1 MNSFLLIDKPVGI
14 SSFDVIRK
22 LRRILGIKKIGH
34 AGTLDPFATG
44 LLICATGQY
53 TRLLK
58 YAEAQSKTYHASLIL
73 GKKSSTGDPE
83 GEIIASSETNYSPE
97 IFAALEEK
105 ILALDSLRVPQ
116 YSAVK
121 INGKRAYKLAREGES
136 PEMPI
141 RPVKIYD
148 FCISQTED
156 PSILDYRVKVSK
168 GTYIRALSEYIA
180 EILGCVGMTSALRR
194 EAIGEIDVVDAAVWE
209 DLESSWCDGICP
221 ERKILRLKSMQLSAE
236 QVSLILHGREVAL
249 KDELAEPEELA
260 IYDVQDRLIAIG
272 NVEDGTLS
280 PKQVFD
286 PGKSL

>member
-1 MNSFLLIDKPVGI
+1 MNSFLLIDKPAGI
-14 SSFDVIRK
+14 SSFDVIRR

-58 YAEAQSKTYHASLIL
+58 YAEAQSKTYQASLVL

-83 GEIIASSETNYSPE
+83 GEIIATSETTYSPE
-97 IFAALEEK
+97 DFAALDQK

-116 YSAVK
+116 HSAVK

-148 FCISQTED
+148 FSISKTDD
-156 PSILDYRVKVSK
+156 PTVLDYRVRVSK

-180 EILGCVGMTSALRR
+180 ETLGCVGMTSALRR
-194 EAIGEIDVVDAAVWE
+194 EAIGDIDVLGAAVWE
-209 DLESSWCDGICP
+209 DLESSWRDGIYP
-221 ERKILRLKSMQLSAE
+221 AREILRLESLQLSAE
-236 QVSLILHGREVAL
+236 QVSLILHGRELPVGE
-249 KDELAEPEELA
+249 DVSDIVELA
-260 IYDVQDRLIAIG
+260 IYDEQDRLIGIG
-272 NVEDGTLS
+272 CVEDGSLR
-280 PKQVFD
+280 PRQVFD
-286 PGKSL
+286 PEKSL